1 MSDRVED
8 ITVEY
13 EENGQILVRELD
25 KVILTRGAWA
35 TLLFRYQDWRPA
47 MNDYGPEKY
56 AIRRYRKEGG
66 EYRQQSKFVIS
77 SADQARKIITALLE
91 WIGPGEPEAEKPV
104 KRKKAGAKS
113 AKAKAEPAG
122 NGTEETAE

>member
-13 EENGQILVRELD
+13 EDNGQILVRELD

-56 AIRRYRKEGG
+56 AIRRYHKEGG

-77 SADQARKIITALLE
+77 SADQARKIIAALQE
-91 WIGPGEPEAEKPV
+91 WIGPEEPEAEKPV
-104 KRKKAGAKS
+104 KRKKAAGKS

-122 NGTEETAE
+122 NGAEETAG